1 MAYLR
6 PGIKSDATCIIVRN
20 RVNPERN
27 AIFKLY
33 SFITIWGA
41 GTMYGSINYSSWK
54 GALTSQC
61 GFSSWCHRIRCR
73 LSLGKGTQEFVYIC
87 SEKQFAAAID
97 LMSKDGADLEFEIVH
112 KYKWLRVKKYGRDG
126 ASHKYAS
133 DFYDAV
139 ENQECF
145 ERCDLD

>member
-6 PGIKSDATCIIVRN
+6 PGIKSDATRIIVRN
-20 RVNPERN
+20 RVNPERS

-33 SFITIWGA
+33 SFITTWGTN
-41 GTMYGSINYSSWK
+41 TMYGSINYSSWK
-54 GALTSQC
+54 RALRSQC
-61 GFSSWCHRIRCR
+61 GFSSWRHRIRCR

-97 LMSKDGADLEFEIVH
+97 LMSKNEADLEFEIVH
-112 KYKWLRVKKYGRDG
+112 KYKWLRVEKDGRNG
-126 ASHKYAS
+126 ASHKHES

-139 ENQECF
+139 EKPADMEK
-145 ERCDLD
+145 CDLD